1 MQIDGE
7 HSLQPMLP
15 ILRAHRPFFVRFPAS
30 PSLHSPSHQNLRPFR
45 HVAIA
50 RTARDGSSMHVD
62 DMAGQH
68 WGPATR
74 SVFFRGDIGGETQ
87 GIQRFQLL
95 EGVE

>member
-7 HSLQPMLP
+7 HSLQSLLP
-15 ILRAHRPFFVRFPAS
+15 ILRARRPFLRFPAS
-30 PSLHSPSHQNLRPFR
+30 PFPLFTPESSPLR

-50 RTARDGSSMHVD
+50 RAARGGSSMFID
-62 DMAGQH
+62 DMAGQR